1 VGREGRREGRRDGG
15 AARRRKRM
23 KGNVYVCVRLVVCAF
38 ACCFDFGTAF
48 VLRLLVL
55 VLDGDIYETHF
66 KLVVM
71 I

>member
-1 VGREGRREGRRDGG
+1 
-15 AARRRKRM
+15 M